1 MSSLLLRV
9 FVLCTWLLSHPLMAA
24 EPRLSPDT
32 WEQQRT
38 LVLAGQPVYLF
49 LGKEGELTALQR
61 VVRVEAR
68 MRGLEA
74 ADAAFPV
81 QATPYGNGANT
92 AYRIS
97 VNGKPLFNIIADD
110 LDPADGLSLQQSA
123 SNVVER
129 LNRLRRNYL
138 QEHFSGAL
146 AIAFG
151 YGIAGTVVFVG
162 MLYLVLR
169 LRRHALRRLPLHPD
183 KLPGWIR
190 ARVSLRGM
198 VLRAEGGIINLTTA
212 LCVLFLS
219 YLWLTW
225 LLARFPYTLPWSRR
239 LGAFLWTL
247 VSALLDNT
255 VSAIPGL
262 LTVSLIFLFTR
273 LLSRGLRLVFGM
285 VERGQLRFPGLHPET
300 AGATRRL
307 LGVVLWL
314 LALTIA
320 YPYFPGADSDAFKG
334 MSVFFGLLVTLGS
347 AGIMNHA
354 MSGLVLVYSRALRA
368 GDYVR
373 IGDVEGYV
381 TELSALSTKVMT
393 RQEHEVTL
401 PNAVVVGG
409 KVENY
414 SRPSQG
420 RGLALTTVVSIG
432 YDTPWRQVQAMLE
445 LAAHRTP
452 TVDARQPIQVRQL
465 KLQDFYVEY
474 ELQVNILPD
483 TLPVDLFTALHGN
496 IQDVF
501 NEFGVQIMSP
511 HFRAQ
516 PAQPVIVPLQNWY
529 AAPATPPEPPQE
541 TR

>member
-1 MSSLLLRV
+1 M
-9 FVLCTWLLSHPLMAA
+9 
-24 EPRLSPDT
+24 
-32 WEQQRT
+32 
-38 LVLAGQPVYLF
+38 
-49 LGKEGELTALQR
+49 
-61 VVRVEAR
+61 
-68 MRGLEA
+68 
-74 ADAAFPV
+74 
-81 QATPYGNGANT
+81 
-92 AYRIS
+92 
-97 VNGKPLFNIIADD
+97 NGKPLFNIIADD

-123 SNVVER
+123 AKVVER
-129 LNRLRRNYL
+129 LNHLRLNYV
-138 QEHFSGAL
+138 QEHSYGAL
-146 AIAFG
+146 SIAFG
-151 YGIAGTVVFVG
+151 YGAAGTVVFAG

-169 LRRHALRRLPLHPD
+169 VRRHALLSLPLRPD

-190 ARVSLRGM
+190 GRASLRSL
-198 VLRAEGGIINLTTA
+198 VLRAEGGIIHLTTA
-212 LCVLFLS
+212 LCALFLS

-225 LLARFPYTLPWSRR
+225 LLARFPYTLPWSLR
-239 LGAFLWTL
+239 LGAFLWEL
-247 VSALLDNT
+247 VSSLLSNAG
-255 VSAIPGL
+255 SAIPGL
-262 LTVSLIFLFTR
+262 VTVSLIFLFTR
-273 LLSRGLRLVFGM
+273 VLSRGLRLVFKM
-285 VERGQLRFPGLHPET
+285 VECGQLRFPGLHPET

-393 RQEHEVTL
+393 RQEHEITL

-409 KVENY
+409 KVENF
-414 SRPSQG
+414 SRPSHG

-452 TVDARQPIQVRQL
+452 TVDAKQRILVRQL

-474 ELQVNILPD
+474 ELQVFILPD
-483 TLPVDLFTALHGN
+483 VLPPDMYTVLHGH

-516 PAQPVIVPLQNWY
+516 PDRAVMVPPENWY
-529 AAPATPPEPPQE
+529 AAPAVSPEQQADK
-541 TR
+541 R